1 MIDTSVPGLLDE
13 LRYAETSLKPYL
25 DSLKD
30 AKEAFHG
37 KGYRAGK
44 GKVAPEN
51 HALEWFSLMRGQL
64 LMGDPRVRWTAN
76 GGPDAQARAQALTF
90 ACNHVCRRT
99 RMRDLNEQLLMDYGF
114 KWAVALVKRAPAPGF
129 GDEENSPLWPVAYRI
144 APSHFRYDP
153 AATRIDARAWSAHLV
168 ITSRKALKS
177 IKGTGANAWN
187 QEALDKLEEQN
198 VTKFRDEQNK
208 IPQRDE
214 IAYWEIWVPDHE
226 LGDRKK
232 GYHGSIFTVVDN
244 QPGGIGWIRDPYPAF
259 VPPWGPYIVGGDY
272 VVPDESAPMGPLTA
286 TSQQANH
293 LNRIKKATN
302 RAIENYK
309 QLIIVRNGN
318 NLPDIIK
325 DGPDQWVFS
334 IDDKDIQGA
343 IANVQIGGATEQHF
357 AAATDARATLDMVS
371 GITDMMRGNIDSR
384 NKATQEV
391 LASQASAN
399 RTSGTQ
405 SKFHDLVSRI
415 IYTYGYMID
424 SDDNIEIDLGPDAQ
438 GMFLDSKGNPSTVL
452 VGGHHPSQDPEEFF
466 NYDLELQIG
475 SMERDLQADAQMRLG
490 VIQQTMAE
498 IASLPPNITLCM
510 DIQKFLDAKAEITGV
525 RELKDIFDV
534 QLMKQL
540 AAMMMQQ
547 QQAPTA
553 SPQQTPQPK
562 YQGGGSGASRVENK
576 SSSELAPMKGKTM
589 GSSSLKQAARMAT
602 S

>member
-1 MIDTSVPGLLDE
+1 MIECSVPGILDE
-13 LRYAETSLKPYL
+13 LRFSETALKPYL

-76 GGPDAQARAQALTF
+76 GGADAQARAQALTF
-90 ACNHVCRRT
+90 ACNHVVRRT

-144 APSHFRYDP
+144 APHHFRYDP
-153 AATRIDARAWSAHLV
+153 AATRVDARAWSGHLV
-168 ITSRKALKS
+168 ITSRRKLLATS
-177 IKGTGANAWN
+177 GKGADNWN
-187 QEALDKLEEQN
+187 HEAIRLLEKQN
-198 VTKFRDEQNK
+198 VQKFRDDLNK
-208 IPQRDE
+208 IPERDE
-214 IAYWEIWVPDHE
+214 IAYWEVWVPDSE
-226 LGDRKK
+226 LGDKKK
-232 GYHGSIFTVVDN
+232 GYHGAIYTVADN
-244 QPGGIGWIRDPYPAF
+244 QANGIGWLRDPYPAF

-302 RAIENYK
+302 RAVENYK
-309 QLIIVRNGN
+309 QMIIVRNGN

-371 GITDMMRGNIDSR
+371 GITDMMRGKIDSR

-391 LASQASAN
+391 LATQAASN
-399 RTSGTQ
+399 RTSGTV
-405 SKFHDLVSRI
+405 SKFHDIIRRI

-424 SDDNIEIDLGPDAQ
+424 SDDNIEVDLGDDAT
-438 GMFLDSKGNPSTVL
+438 GMFVDSKGKPSTKL
-452 VGGHHPSQDPEEFF
+452 RGGKHPNQDPEEFF
-466 NYDLELQIG
+466 SYDLELQIG
-475 SMERDLQADAQMRLG
+475 SMERDLEADVQMRLG

-498 IASLPPNITLCM
+498 IASMPPNITLAM
-510 DIQKFLDAKAEITGV
+510 DMQHYLDSKAEITGV
-525 RELKDIFDV
+525 RELKDLFDV
-534 QLMKQL
+534 KLLKQL
-540 AAMMMQQ
+540 AAMMLQQ

-562 YQGGGSGASRVENK
+562 YSGAVSGGSRVPNRASSDISPVEQ
-576 SSSELAPMKGKTM
+576 AGT
-589 GSSSLKQAARMAT
+589 GSSALKQAAMMGKR
-602 S
+602 